1 LARETLP
8 RVADDRRRTRTV
20 TLEVDSSS
28 DPIRGIA
35 RDELGMERPFRGW
48 LGLAAA
54 LEQTFDL
61 RGEHPAGGR
70 RDDEPEASS

>member
-1 LARETLP
+1 VP
-8 RVADDRRRTRTV
+8 DDEHRTRTV
-20 TLEVDSSS
+20 TLEVDPSR

-35 RDELGMERPFRGW
+35 RDELGVERRFRGW

-61 RGEHPAGGR
+61 RGEHPA
-70 RDDEPEASS
+70 DTPDVNEHEVSA